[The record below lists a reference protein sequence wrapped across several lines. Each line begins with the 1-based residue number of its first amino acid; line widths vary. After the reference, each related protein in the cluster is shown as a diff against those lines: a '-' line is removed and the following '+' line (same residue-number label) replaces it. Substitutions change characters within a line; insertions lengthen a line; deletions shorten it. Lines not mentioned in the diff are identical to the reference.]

1 MQKTQ
6 ILLKNRVNF
15 EIANSKDL
23 NLINEI
29 ESELKLQLTSLS
41 RLNFILNNHFSFL
54 WKIVYQR
61 DLIGFIQ
68 ILGDFIESE
77 IISIGVTKKF
87 QRQGIGK
94 KVIKFLNNKGF
105 NNIFLEVSE
114 KNTKALNFYYS
125 MGFKM
130 IEIREKYYR
139 IDKKKPEN
147 AIILNLKII

>member
-6 ILLKNRVNF
+6 ILLKNRINF
-15 EIANSKDL
+15 EIANLNDL

-77 IISIGVTKKF
+77 IISIGVTKKISKT
-87 QRQGIGK
+87 R
-94 KVIKFLNNKGF
+94 NW
-105 NNIFLEVSE
+105 
-114 KNTKALNFYYS
+114 
-125 MGFKM
+125 
-130 IEIREKYYR
+130 
-139 IDKKKPEN
+139 
-147 AIILNLKII
+147 